1 MVYAGTIQ
9 PYLRSK
15 VSILNAELWEYLSLN
30 EKVTSGTPFSLEMM
44 SKRPVHR
51 SPSRKILALSMQ
63 FVIVESSKLQ
73 VSIPKDQDQDLGN
86 PTISRYLMPNPK
98 KQQHQRRASA
108 KSKARDGREPNSS
121 SRDFMPV
128 FIRLALFNQLF
139 FMRRDPFREDHFVI
153 VCFK

>member
-15 VSILNAELWEYLSLN
+15 VVILNVELWDLSLN
-30 EKVTSGTPFSLEMM
+30 EKATSGTPFSLEMM
-44 SKRPVHR
+44 SKRPVHK
-51 SPSRKILALSMQ
+51 SPSHKILALSMQ

-73 VSIPKDQDQDLGN
+73 VSIPKDQDLGN
-86 PTISRYLMPNPK
+86 PIISRYPMPNLK
-98 KQQHQRRASA
+98 KQQHQGRASV
-108 KSKARDGREPNSS
+108 KSKVRDRRNPNSS